1 MAVNKVI
8 LLGNVGKDP
17 ETRDAGGVAVASFT
31 MATTDRGYTRKDG
44 VAVPERTEWHNI
56 VCWRNLAE
64 IVGKYVHKGDKLYIE
79 GKLTTRSW
87 EDKQG
92 VKRYTTE
99 VVADVIEL
107 LGSTPQRQTEQQA
120 MGNLYGQPQP
130 QPQQRVKA
138 PWE

>member
-17 ETRDAGGVAVASFT
+17 ETRDAGGVTVASFT

-44 VAVPERTEWHNI
+44 VAVPDRTEWHNI

-92 VKRYTTE
+92 GKRYTTE

-107 LGSTPQRQTEQQA
+107 LGGSPQRQTEQQA
-120 MGNLYGQPQP
+120 TNNLYGQPQQ
-130 QPQQRVKA
+130 QPQRIKA